1 MLTHMHNFR
10 HVSCLRAVRT
20 TWGFSILTSDH
31 RIGALLVNQ
40 HVELAWVLSS
50 HGIWGNFIPDSW
62 CYFTEKSLFSLI
74 AASTIRVVIKMILI
88 SKLTVHF
95 IFALVYYLCVPIKAS
110 HATSV
115 GAYIILTLRTSYNR
129 AV

>member
-1 MLTHMHNFR
+1 MHD
-10 HVSCLRAVRT
+10 CRT
-20 TWGFSILTSDH
+20 
-31 RIGALLVNQ
+31 GALLVNQ
-40 HVELAWVLSS
+40 HVELVWILQS
-50 HGIWGNFIPDSW
+50 HWIWEKFIHDSW
-62 CYFTEKSLFSLI
+62 CYFTENSLFFLI
-74 AASTIRVVIKMILI
+74 AASIIRVVIKMILI

-115 GAYIILTLRTSYNR
+115 GAYIILTLRTSSNT